1 MIKGCIILF
10 KVFELSKVPE
20 TTEFGGV
27 VKIIKSV
34 SNPFQ
39 IVFGTFSL
47 DVGESLVDDIHETDE
62 VFYIVRGEL
71 TIKAS
76 KDDKSPSVAK
86 EGQVVYIPKKTLH
99 ISQNRGLKTVE
110 VFWCNGDWNE

>member
-1 MIKGCIILF
+1 MCIILF

-27 VKIIKSV
+27 VKIIKNV
-34 SNPFQ
+34 SHSSQ
-39 IVFGTFSL
+39 IIFGTFNL
-47 DVGESLVDDIHETDE
+47 NPGESLVDDIHETDE

-99 ISQNRGLKTVE
+99 ISQNQGLETVE
-110 VFWCNGDWNE
+110 VFWCNGDCNG